1 MNNSEIE
8 AHRHELSVNI
18 SGVTHKAVIG
28 DSLRIE
34 QEARVVLNT
43 QDKINII
50 YFSFASQLSSKR
62 TKNKGDF
69 EKNKCCINVQ
79 ERLKY
84 THKIKKSLKIII
96 V

>member
-1 MNNSEIE
+1 MYM
-8 AHRHELSVNI
+8 H
-18 SGVTHKAVIG
+18 VIP
-28 DSLRIE
+28 
-34 QEARVVLNT
+34 NT
-43 QDKINII
+43 LAKINMIN
-50 YFSFASQLSSKR
+50 FSFVLLLSCKK